1 MAEQKLPN
9 AEDRATLAKMVMALL
24 DHWKL
29 DVDDQ
34 AAVLGISVDTHLTLA
49 RYRQGE
55 PLPSA
60 SHDQYERIIHLLDI
74 HQKLRLLF
82 PQNRELVYC
91 WMTTANKAL
100 DNLTPVQLVRAK
112 GHAGMQMV
120 CDYLDRSLG
129 A

>member
-1 MAEQKLPN
+1 MVEQKLPN
-9 AEDRATLAKMVMALL
+9 AEDQATLAKMVMALL

-55 PLPSA
+55 PLPSV
-60 SHDQYERIIHLLDI
+60 SHDQYNRIVHLLDI
-74 HQKLRLLF
+74 HQKLQQLF

-91 WMTTANKAL
+91 WMTTANRAL

-112 GHAGMQMV
+112 GHAGMQMIG
-120 CDYLDRSLG
+120 DYLDRSLG

>member
-9 AEDRATLAKMVMALL
+9 AEDRAALAKMVMALL

-34 AAVLGISVDTHLTLA
+34 AAVLGISADTHLTLA

-74 HQKLRLLF
+74 HQKLRQLF

-112 GHAGMQMV
+112 GHAGMQMIG
-120 CDYLDRSLG
+120 DYLDRSLG

>member
-9 AEDRATLAKMVMALL
+9 AEDRAALAKMVMALL

-34 AAVLGISVDTHLTLA
+34 AAVLGISADTHLTLA

-74 HQKLRLLF
+74 HQKLRQLF

-112 GHAGMQMV
+112 GNAGMQMIG
-120 CDYLDRSLG
+120 DYLDRSLG

>member
-9 AEDRATLAKMVMALL
+9 AEDRAALAKMVMALL

-34 AAVLGISVDTHLTLA
+34 AAVLGISADTHLTLA

-55 PLPSA
+55 PLPSS
-60 SHDQYERIIHLLDI
+60 SHDQYERMVHLLDV
-74 HQKLRLLF
+74 HQKLRRLF
-82 PQNRELVYC
+82 PQNRELAYC

-112 GHAGMQMV
+112 GHAGMQMIG
-120 CDYLDRSLG
+120 DYLDRSLG